1 MLEWNERYSVGV
13 ESIDEAHK
21 EIFSIVNRLRKAMRT
36 GGNSKWT
43 ASEAIKYLKSYRMKK
58 RICCS

>member
-21 EIFSIVNRLRKAMRT
+21 EIFSVVNRLRKAMRDR
-36 GGNSKWT
+36 
-43 ASEAIKYLKSYRMKK
+43 KSVV
-58 RICCS
+58 